1 LKSEACITQRI
12 ENWNLRSDL
21 LAECLAR
28 MDLVILLCNVL
39 DALSNAHN
47 SS

>member
-1 LKSEACITQRI
+1 VKLASRSEMKTG
-12 ENWNLRSDL
+12 NLRSQL
-21 LAECLAR
+21 LAECLAQ